1 MNNNNS
7 NNKNK
12 QNSPFIPA
20 HKISDYIR
28 MAWQKSHQ
36 HYLQEQRM
44 TQLKLLQVR
53 IFDMMLAMATELF
66 ECFHLQN
73 YTGLAPITNPRSI
86 RIFTYRKNNGTF
98 IFKFRLAKSIR
109 DTIAA
114 VQLQNMMQNMNAD
127 IASTQAYL
135 AYLYGYQYLSM
146 NYPYLFYGIW
156 ITAIQELGDSDII
169 ISVMTYIQP

>member
-1 MNNNNS
+1 MSNS
-7 NNKNK
+7 NNKDNK
-12 QNSPFIPA
+12 MTSFISP
-20 HKISDYIR
+20 HEISSYLKNCWKKKNAA
-28 MAWQKSHQ
+28 MLQQQKMNE
-36 HYLQEQRM
+36 LRA
-44 TQLKLLQVR
+44 LQVQ
-53 IFDMMLAMATELF
+53 IYDMMLAMTIELY

-73 YTGLAPITNPRSI
+73 YAGLAPITNPRSI
-86 RIFTYRKNNGTF
+86 RIFTYKKNNGIF

-127 IASTQAYL
+127 IASMQAYL
-135 AYLYGYQYLSM
+135 AYLYDYQYLSI